1 MTIFDYLKKNC
12 GVAIYT
18 DEYGNTYMETK
29 EWEYEKIISGALEIS
44 NKGDDAFV
52 WLIPEEVYEK
62 HSEIE
67 IAIAGDESVNP
78 VRNVRRP
85 YYRMRGV
92 PVTREQAFDIIRRT
106 DRFFD
111 YVSAV
116 CNHKDYIGC
125 MNFDNWLIQKNH
137 YPTGYGWIHAD
148 GTIGT
153 NATTQKYPTVREFIE
168 EWYKLLYAFP
178 YLDLIIAVTWW
189 NEEPWGDET
198 VSEEEFCKEVAV
210 GIYVHDRKLEILNPS
225 DTIAKY
231 TEYNKCYGTPP
242 EKFEREYYER
252 HKIEQVNPAYL
263 RKCIEAYGL
272 DADQEIPPKIR

>member
-1 MTIFDYLKKNC
+1 M
-12 GVAIYT
+12 
-18 DEYGNTYMETK
+18 
-29 EWEYEKIISGALEIS
+29 
-44 NKGDDAFV
+44 
-52 WLIPEEVYEK
+52 
-62 HSEIE
+62 
-67 IAIAGDESVNP
+67 
-78 VRNVRRP
+78 
-85 YYRMRGV
+85 
-92 PVTREQAFDIIRRT
+92 
-106 DRFFD
+106 
-111 YVSAV
+111 
-116 CNHKDYIGC
+116 
-125 MNFDNWLIQKNH
+125 
-137 YPTGYGWIHAD
+137 
-148 GTIGT
+148 
-153 NATTQKYPTVREFIE
+153 
-168 EWYKLLYAFP
+168 LYAFP

-210 GIYVHDRKLEILNPS
+210 GIYVHDRKLEILNQS

>member
-52 WLIPEEVYEK
+52 WLIPKEVYEK

-67 IAIAGDESVNP
+67 IVIAGDESVNL

-125 MNFDNWLIQKNH
+125 MNFDNWLIQENH

-148 GTIGT
+148 GTIGA
-153 NATTQKYPTVREFIE
+153 NAITQKYPTVREFIE

-189 NEEPWGDET
+189 NEGPWGDET

-231 TEYNKCYGTPP
+231 KEYNKHYGTPP
-242 EKFEREYYER
+242 EKFEPEYYAR
-252 HKIEQVNPAYL
+252 HKIKQVNPAYL

-272 DADQEIPPKIR
+272 DADKMLKRR